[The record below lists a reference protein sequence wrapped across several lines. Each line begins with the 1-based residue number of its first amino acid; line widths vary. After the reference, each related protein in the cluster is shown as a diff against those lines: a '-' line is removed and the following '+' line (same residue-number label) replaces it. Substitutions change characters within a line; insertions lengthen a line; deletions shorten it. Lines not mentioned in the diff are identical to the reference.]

1 MKIKMRDRAKDKYFN
16 KDEAVLLSD
25 KKKRGTNFD
34 FILPAAVFL
43 LSGFGLLIIYSATK
57 FSMPNNVTDPA
68 FYLKKQGFWLI
79 GAVVVFI
86 LMQFMNYRVL
96 SRFWWVLL
104 IVVVAMLAAVLLFG
118 YVVNGSKSWLNLGIS
133 SIQPSEFAKIL
144 MVVVTSALLSKW
156 PREKVNTVG
165 FKKVSLSLLAA
176 LIIIAL
182 VLLQPDYGT
191 AFIFFIA
198 YMGILFISGANFL
211 YFFVILSAAVGG
223 FFAAIKT
230 GIIKQYQLDRILVFM
245 KPDIQQQSIGYNLFQ
260 SKLAIGSGGFWG
272 KGLFLGK
279 QTNLSYVPEHHTDFI
294 FSVIGEEMGFLGAIV
309 VIIVFALIIWRCF
322 YIAANAKNSFGTL
335 IASGIGFIILSQA
348 VINIGMTIGIMPVV
362 GIPLPFLSYGG
373 SNLLAIFIGIAIVEN
388 VHLKRE
394 LRPQHEL
401 AYKDFD

>member
-1 MKIKMRDRAKDKYFN
+1 MNDKPKNKYFN
-16 KDEAVLLSD
+16 ADETVILPS
-25 KKKRGTNFD
+25 KKKGGINFD
-34 FILPAAVFL
+34 FLLPAAVFL

-57 FSMPNNVTDPA
+57 FSMPYGVTDPA

-86 LMQFMNYRVL
+86 LMQFMNYRIL
-96 SRFWWVLL
+96 SQFWWV
-104 IVVVAMLAAVLLFG
+104 IFIAVVVMLVIVLFFG
-118 YVVNGSKSWLNLGIS
+118 YEVNGSKSWLDLGIS
-133 SIQPSEFAKIL
+133 SVQPSEFAKIL

-165 FKKVSLSLLAA
+165 FKKVGLSLLAA
-176 LIIIAL
+176 VVIIVL

-191 AFIFFIA
+191 AFIFFIT

-211 YFFVILSAAVGG
+211 YFFVILAAAVGG
-223 FFAAIKT
+223 FFAAINT

-245 KPDIQQQSIGYNLFQ
+245 KPDIQQQTIGYNLFQ
-260 SKLAIGSGGFWG
+260 SKLAIGSGGLWG

-294 FSVIGEEMGFLGAIV
+294 FSVIGEEMGFLGAIA
-309 VIIVFALIIWRCF
+309 VILVFALIIWRCF

-348 VINIGMTIGIMPVV
+348 VINIGMTIGIMPVI
-362 GIPLPFLSYGG
+362 GIPLPFLSSGG
-373 SNLLAIFIGIAIVEN
+373 SNLLAIFMGIAIVSN

-394 LRPQHEL
+394 LKSQNEL
-401 AYKDFD
+401 AYRDFD

>member
-1 MKIKMRDRAKDKYFN
+1 MHDTTKDKYFN
-16 KDEAVLLSD
+16 KEDTIMLP
-25 KKKRGTNFD
+25 KKKKKGISFD

-43 LSGFGLLIIYSATK
+43 LSGFGVLIIYSATK
-57 FSMPNNVTDPA
+57 YSMPYNVTDPA

-79 GAVVVFI
+79 GSIVVFI
-86 LMQFMNYRVL
+86 LIQFINYRVL
-96 SRFWWVLL
+96 ARFWWVLL
-104 IVVVAMLAAVLLFG
+104 VIVIAMLIAVLLFG
-118 YVVNGSKSWLNLGIS
+118 YEVNGSKSWLNLGIS

-156 PREKVNTVG
+156 PREKVNAVG
-165 FKKVSLSLLAA
+165 FKKVALSLLVA
-176 LIIIAL
+176 LTIMAL

-245 KPDIQQQSIGYNLFQ
+245 KPDIQKQSIGYNLYQ
-260 SKLAIGSGGFWG
+260 SKMAIGSGGLWG

-294 FSVIGEEMGFLGAIV
+294 FSVIGEEMGFFGAIV
-309 VIIVFALIIWRCF
+309 IILIFTLIIWRCF
-322 YIAANAKNSFGTL
+322 YIAANAKNTFGTL
-335 IASGIGFIILSQA
+335 IASGIGFIILSQV
-348 VINIGMTIGIMPVV
+348 VINIGMTIGIMPVI
-362 GIPLPFLSYGG
+362 GIPLPFLSSGG
-373 SNLLAIFIGIAIVEN
+373 SNLAAIFIGIAIVEN
-388 VHLKRE
+388 VYLKRE
-394 LRPQHEL
+394 LRPKHEL

>member
-1 MKIKMRDRAKDKYFN
+1 
-16 KDEAVLLSD
+16 
-25 KKKRGTNFD
+25 
-34 FILPAAVFL
+34 
-43 LSGFGLLIIYSATK
+43 
-57 FSMPNNVTDPA
+57 
-68 FYLKKQGFWLI
+68 
-79 GAVVVFI
+79 VFI
-86 LMQFMNYRVL
+86 LMQFINYRVL
-96 SRFWWVLL
+96 SRFWWVFL
-104 IVVVAMLAAVLLFG
+104 IAVVAMLAAVLLFG
-118 YVVNGSKSWLNLGIS
+118 YEVNGSKSWLNLGIS

-165 FKKVSLSLLAA
+165 FKKVALSLLAA

-230 GIIKQYQLDRILVFM
+230 GIIQQYQLDRILVFM
-245 KPDIQQQSIGYNLFQ
+245 KPDIQQQTIGYSLFQ

-294 FSVIGEEMGFLGAIV
+294 FSVIGEEMGFLGAIA

-348 VINIGMTIGIMPVV
+348 VINIGMTIGIMPVI

>member
-1 MKIKMRDRAKDKYFN
+1 MHDTTKDKYFKN
-16 KDEAVLLSD
+16 NDTVILPEE
-25 KKKRGTNFD
+25 KKKSINFD

-57 FSMPNNVTDPA
+57 FSMPKGVTDPD

-79 GAVVVFI
+79 GAVVVFV
-86 LMQFMNYRVL
+86 LLQFINYRVL

-104 IVVVAMLAAVLLFG
+104 IVVVALLVTVLFFG
-118 YVVNGSKSWLNLGIS
+118 YEVNGSKSWLNLGIS

-165 FKKVSLSLLAA
+165 FKKVALSLLVA

-191 AFIFFIA
+191 ALIFFIT

-230 GIIKQYQLDRILVFM
+230 GLIKQYQLDRILVFM

-279 QTNLSYVPEHHTDFI
+279 QTNLSYVPEAHTDFI
-294 FSVIGEEMGFLGAIV
+294 FSVIGEEMGFLGAIA
-309 VIIVFALIIWRCF
+309 VILVFALIIWRCF

-348 VINIGMTIGIMPVV
+348 VINIGMTIGIMPVI

-394 LRPQHEL
+394 LRPQREL
-401 AYKDFD
+401 AYRDFD

>member
-1 MKIKMRDRAKDKYFN
+1 MQYTNKNKYFN
-16 KDEAVLLSD
+16 KEPSATLSEE
-25 KKKRGTNFD
+25 KKRSISFD

-79 GAVVVFI
+79 GAVVLFVLLQFI
-86 LMQFMNYRVL
+86 NYRVL
-96 SRFWWVLL
+96 ARFWWFLL
-104 IVVVAMLAAVLLFG
+104 IIVAAILAAVLLFG
-118 YVVNGSKSWLNLGIS
+118 YEVNGSKSWIDLGIS
-133 SIQPSEFAKIL
+133 SVQPSEFAKIL
-144 MVVVTSALLSKW
+144 MVVVTASLLSKW
-156 PREKVNTVG
+156 PREKVNHVG
-165 FKKVSLSLLAA
+165 FKKVSASLLAA
-176 LIIIAL
+176 VLIIVM
-182 VLLQPDYGT
+182 VLLEPDYGT
-191 AFIFFIA
+191 AFIFFLT

-211 YFFVILSAAVGG
+211 YFFVIMSATVGG

-294 FSVIGEEMGFLGAIV
+294 FSVIGEEMGFLGAIA
-309 VIIVFALIIWRCF
+309 VILIFAIIIWRCF
-322 YIAANAKNSFGTL
+322 YIAANSKNSFGTL
-335 IASGIGFIILSQA
+335 IASGIGFIILSQT
-348 VINIGMTIGIMPVV
+348 VINIGMTIGIMPVI

-373 SNLLAIFIGIAIVEN
+373 SNLLAIFIGVALVEN
-388 VHLKRE
+388 IYLKRE
-394 LRPQHEL
+394 LRPDREL
-401 AYKDFD
+401 AYKDF